1 MKKKIV
7 LFSVIALIFAALG
20 MFWGIRQHQAQA
32 PGSAVASHLLDQTMP
47 DVNGKPQP
55 LAQWKNKA
63 LIVNFWATWCSPCV
77 EEMPELS
84 ALQAEISPEKIQII
98 GIGVDS
104 AANIAKFV
112 AEHKITYPLY
122 TGGMGAAELS
132 RQFGNKA
139 GALPFT
145 VLIGRD
151 GQIRKTYLGRLK
163 IKELRNELKTFS

>member
-1 MKKKIV
+1 MKKNIV
-7 LFSVIALIFAALG
+7 SFGAIALIFATLG
-20 MFWGIRQHQAQA
+20 IFWGNRQHQAQA
-32 PGSAVASHLLDQTMP
+32 PETAAANRLLGQTLPDAS
-47 DVNGKPQP
+47 GKLQS

-63 LIVNFWATWCSPCV
+63 LIVNFWATWCAPCV
-77 EEMPELS
+77 DEMPELS
-84 ALQAEISPEKIQII
+84 ALQAEIAPTQIQII

-104 AANIAKFV
+104 AANIAEFLTKY
-112 AEHKITYPLY
+112 KITYPLY
-122 TGGMGAAELS
+122 TGGMGAGELS

-163 IKELRNELKTFS
+163 IKELRNELKTL